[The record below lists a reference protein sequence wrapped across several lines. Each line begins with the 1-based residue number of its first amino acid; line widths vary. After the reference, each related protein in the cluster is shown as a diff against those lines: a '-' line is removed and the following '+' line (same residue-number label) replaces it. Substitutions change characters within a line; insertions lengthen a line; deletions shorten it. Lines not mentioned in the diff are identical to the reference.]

1 MYNSSVK
8 MVYPA
13 IMLNR
18 SKSAPAPKRR
28 WQGLAAAIELAAQ
41 PTSRATS
48 QPARVTAEEPAAQ
61 APATPTR
68 GPAAAVFEEPD
79 PLSPALTLDVED
91 LEDDAAC
98 QEPVRGRT
106 PTRDAPQLAEPPEVE
121 YWEKLEVTGSSAKR
135 RGYSRP
141 LSQQRAGK
149 NDVVDKMQRLHPIQ
163 EQEVR
168 FLMDLLILPG
178 PGILYS
184 G

>member
-1 MYNSSVK
+1 MPK

-13 IMLNR
+13 KSLNR
-18 SKSAPAPKRR
+18 SKSAPASTRR
-28 WQGLAAAIELAAQ
+28 EGLAAAVQLAAQ
-41 PTSRATS
+41 VEPTSRATS

-121 YWEKLEVTGSSAKR
+121 YWEKLEIGGSSAKR

-141 LSQQRAGK
+141 LSQQREGK

-163 EQEVR
+163 EREVR